1 MHQKKIGKRSMNGK
15 QWGEGLL
22 KETVEQF
29 ICVLVIM
36 LLLFPVKP
44 LKAAAQQISPVVPQQ
59 TFSVTRTQSDYIM
72 RTIKPM
78 QINEL
83 NNIGKMLASTGS
95 FSAVN
100 ERWTR
105 LVESLVIGGQPVD
118 IWALVQ
124 WVLRAAYLESSHLLK
139 IYAEKVSYFNELKK
153 ELREELNRAK
163 NQLYYWRTSSTFEA
177 RFSESLSTRST
188 APILITSKEQ
198 LKSYI
203 DFLEEKLATLDE
215 DAQLAN
221 IDLQNMLQK
230 QQQTLHFMSQ
240 ISKMLH
246 DTAMAVIRKIG

>member
-1 MHQKKIGKRSMNGK
+1 MRQKEIGQKSMNGK
-15 QWGEGLL
+15 QWEEWLL

-29 ICVLVIM
+29 ICVVVII
-36 LLLFPVKP
+36 LLLSPVKP

-95 FSAVN
+95 FSAVK
-100 ERWTR
+100 ERWTG
-105 LVESLVIGGQPVD
+105 LVESIARGGQPVD
-118 IWALVQ
+118 IYALVQ
-124 WVLRAAYLESSHLLK
+124 WVLRESYLETCRAVEV
-139 IYAEKVSYFNELKK
+139 YAQKVSYFNELKK
-153 ELREELNRAK
+153 ELREELNRAR
-163 NQLYYWRTSSTFEA
+163 NQFNYWRAPSTFEA

-188 APILITSKEQ
+188 APVLITSKEQ
-198 LKSYI
+198 LKIYI
-203 DFLEEKLATLDE
+203 DFLEKKLATLDE

-221 IDLQNMLQK
+221 IDLQNILQK
-230 QQQTLHFMSQ
+230 QQQTLTIMSQ

-246 DTAMAVIRKIG
+246 DAAMAVIRKIG